1 MYLKKKKKSMLF
13 KVLKSIG
20 IRQYSVSYS
29 RHRLKLSSGIMSLN
43 IFENETLDPQW
54 GFSDLWCRVS

>member
-1 MYLKKKKKSMLF
+1 MLF